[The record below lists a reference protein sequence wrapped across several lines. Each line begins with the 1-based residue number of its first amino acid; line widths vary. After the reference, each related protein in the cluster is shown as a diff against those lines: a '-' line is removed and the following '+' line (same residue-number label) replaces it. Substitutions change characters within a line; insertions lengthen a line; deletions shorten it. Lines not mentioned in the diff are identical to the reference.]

1 MLILHK
7 ISLLIE
13 RLLFSP
19 ETRAKRAGVIMGK
32 ENFIAGDFWS
42 SEPYLITIGN
52 HCQITRDVK
61 FFTHGG
67 GGAIRRQYP
76 NFDCFG
82 KITIGDYVYI
92 GNNAMIMPGVSVGNN
107 VIIGA
112 GSVVTKSVPSNVVI
126 GGNPAKILCKIEDYI
141 QKNMK
146 YNTESKNMAVTKKKM
161 FLLSLSDSFF
171 IKKKLMEDSL
181 CKNEEG
187 K

>member
-7 ISLLIE
+7 ISSILKK
-13 RLLFSP
+13 LLFSP
-19 ETRAKRAGVIMGK
+19 ETRAKRAGVKMGK

-82 KITIGDYVYI
+82 KIIIGDYVYI
-92 GNNAMIMPGVSVGNN
+92 GNNAMVMPGVSIGDN
-107 VIIGA
+107 VLVAA
-112 GSVVTKSVPSNVVI
+112 GSVVTKSVPSNVVV
-126 GGNPAKILCKIEDYI
+126 GGNPAKILCKIEDYV
-141 QKNMK
+141 QRNLK
-146 YNTESKNMAVTKKKM
+146 YNTESKNMTAIKKKA
-161 FLLSLSDSFF
+161 FLLSQPDSVF
-171 IKKKLMEDSL
+171 IKKKLMENSL
-181 CKNEEG
+181 SEKEA
-187 K
+187 